1 MGTQSTTSGTFTE
14 YGGGLDP
21 AGTLLYVGVD
31 VGRRSHVVAAIPRSA
46 METGAWERMGVRSIP
61 TVAAGYL
68 ELADWLESF
77 GVPREAV
84 GVGLE
89 PTGGWY
95 GRTVVAWLEARGY
108 RVEWLQNW
116 ALHEKRQLVLGKQTK
131 TDALDARLLARLLY
145 ERDLMGANRGFLH
158 HRPHNADA
166 LRMLVR
172 NRLKLVNLRSRY
184 RLQLG
189 ALEDVV
195 FPELK
200 EHFRSKSTGP
210 MARAILERFPT
221 PAALVA
227 ATQDELVAA
236 SSGRGRGVRLVH
248 QMEELQTLA
257 AHSAGVQDDM
267 EQLLGL
273 QRWLLRQLHVVD
285 AEIQQADG
293 AVAEALGSWPE
304 RDREIL
310 ASLPSVSTLRQAV
323 LLATIGDWRS
333 FDNDRQLRKLL
344 GWYPEARESG
354 SSLSVHRLGSKGSR
368 LARREIWLWTMSL
381 LAPQQAPTPFRT
393 YYQRLRERGMR
404 GNAAVGHVA
413 GKLISVLFHCLKSDE
428 LYDPERHAR
437 DLGCGDS

>member
-1 MGTQSTTSGTFTE
+1 MGTQSIVGTLTE
-14 YGGGLDP
+14 SGGGPGP

-31 VGRRSHVVAAIPRSA
+31 VGRRNHLVAAIPRA
-46 METGAWERMGVRSIP
+46 TMATGAWERMGVRRIT

-68 ELADWLESF
+68 ELTAWLESF

-84 GVGLE
+84 VVGLE

-95 GRTVVAWLEARGY
+95 GRTVVAWLETRGY
-108 RVEWLQNW
+108 RVQWLQNW
-116 ALHEKRQLVLGKQTK
+116 ALHEKRQLMIGKQTK

-145 ERDLMGANRGFLH
+145 EGDLMATSRGFLH
-158 HRPHNADA
+158 HRPRNADA
-166 LRMLVR
+166 LRLLVR

-200 EHFRSKSTGP
+200 EHFHSRSTGP
-210 MARAILERFPT
+210 MARAIIESFPT
-221 PAALVA
+221 PAVLAA
-227 ATQDELVAA
+227 ATAAELVAA
-236 SSGRGRGVRLVH
+236 SNGRSLGVRLVR
-248 QMEELQTLA
+248 QMEELQGLA
-257 AHSAGVQDDM
+257 KNSAGVQGDM
-267 EQLLGL
+267 DQLLAL

-285 AEIQQADG
+285 DEIQQADG
-293 AVAEALGSWPE
+293 AVAEALLSWPE

-310 ASLPSVSTLRQAV
+310 ASLPSVTTLRQAV

-344 GWYPEARESG
+344 GWYPEGRESG

-368 LARREIWLWTMSL
+368 LARREVWLWAMTL
-381 LAPQQAPTPFRT
+381 LTPQHAPTPFRP
-393 YYQRLRERGMR
+393 YYQRLRARGMR

-413 GKLISVLFHCLKSDE
+413 GKLISVLFYCLKSDE
-428 LYDPERHAR
+428 LYDPARHAR
-437 DLGCGDS
+437 DLSCGDA